1 MNIVGSI
8 IRPPRIT
15 HLPPHL
21 QYLVYSR
28 LCYSTASSG
37 QYAFPRHS
45 QPTPHEVFHLS
56 RGASQADIK
65 RRYIEL
71 VKLHHPDSQS
81 CRDVPPPERHRRFQ
95 MVSSAYDA
103 LRLNK
108 DLFPD
113 RDRTLREEIDRRKR
127 AQAYYKRH
135 SRRAQYEYAE
145 WKNPNPVDARWTDRI
160 ILTFG
165 FVALVAGLIPVVL
178 YPRHPVDRL
187 QSSSAFPIS
196 EARREAR
203 MKYEDRL
210 REFEASNGPGSK
222 GK

>member
-1 MNIVGSI
+1 MNMFGSV
-8 IRPPRIT
+8 RRIT

-21 QYLVYSR
+21 QCLVYAR
-28 LCYSTASSG
+28 LCYSTASSS

-45 QPTPHEVFHLS
+45 RPTPHEIFHLS

-81 CRDVPPPERHRRFQ
+81 CRDLPPHERHRRFQ
-95 MVSSAYDA
+95 MISSAYDA
-103 LRLNK
+103 LRHNK
-108 DLFPD
+108 ELFPD
-113 RDRTLREEIDRRKR
+113 RDRTLWEEIDRRKR
-127 AQAYYKRH
+127 AQAAYYKRH
-135 SRRAQYEYAE
+135 SRRAEYEYAE

-165 FVALVAGLIPVVL
+165 FVSLVAGLIPMVL

-187 QSSSAFPIS
+187 QSSSGFHIS

-203 MKYEDRL
+203 LKYEDRL